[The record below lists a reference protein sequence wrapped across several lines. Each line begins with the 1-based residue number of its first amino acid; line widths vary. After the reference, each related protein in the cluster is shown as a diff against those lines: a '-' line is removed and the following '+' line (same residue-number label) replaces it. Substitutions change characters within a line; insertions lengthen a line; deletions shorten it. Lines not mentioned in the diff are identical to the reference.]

1 MTIDNFKAISLTHKG
16 VPLKIREFF
25 ALDEPSCKRLLRYFI
40 EYTDLRQVM
49 ILSTC
54 NRTEIYYVSP
64 EIRTESLI
72 KIMGVEKGLS
82 NIERFFKYFFE
93 YNDHNDAVRHLF
105 QVAAGLDSQVLG
117 DKQIFHQVKRA
128 YQWSVDHDMAGPF
141 LHRILHTIFFTNKKI
156 IRETSFCAG
165 TSVASV
171 TCDLLQTFKIK
182 RKPPNILII
191 GLGKLGSDLCKKLS
205 KLDYNNVML
214 INRTPE
220 KATALGR
227 EYGFETRSLR
237 QLIPAI
243 KKADVVI
250 SSVAAK
256 KPLITRVT
264 MEKIGVLTENK
275 YFIDLS
281 LPRSIEGDLV
291 RIPQM
296 VVYNLDTLKESAGKT
311 KKSVEAEAL
320 VVKSI
325 ITQSINEFKQWCKTM
340 EMAPVIHAFKN
351 ALEKIRQQEIARY
364 LKKLSPDEKDA
375 IENISRG
382 MVQKI
387 VKLPVL
393 QLSIACQRGEA
404 TAKLGALRDLFDLE
418 KETPVELIDS
428 NPINNADIGNRIN
441 IIGK

>member
-1 MTIDNFKAISLTHKG
+1 
-16 VPLKIREFF
+16 
-25 ALDEPSCKRLLRYFI
+25 
-40 EYTDLRQVM
+40 
-49 ILSTC
+49 
-54 NRTEIYYVSP
+54 
-64 EIRTESLI
+64 
-72 KIMGVEKGLS
+72 
-82 NIERFFKYFFE
+82 
-93 YNDHNDAVRHLF
+93 
-105 QVAAGLDSQVLG
+105 
-117 DKQIFHQVKRA
+117 
-128 YQWSVDHDMAGPF
+128 
-141 LHRILHTIFFTNKKI
+141 
-156 IRETSFCAG
+156 
-165 TSVASV
+165 
-171 TCDLLQTFKIK
+171 
-182 RKPPNILII
+182 
-191 GLGKLGSDLCKKLS
+191 
-205 KLDYNNVML
+205 ML

-320 VVKSI
+320 VVKAI

-364 LKKLSPDEKDA
+364 LKNLSPDEKDA

-428 NPINNADIGNRIN
+428 NPINNANIGNRIN